1 MITMTLCMVVPQRM
15 LRLMEENYICLSQVP
30 IVPELRA

>member
-15 LRLMEENYICLSQVP
+15 LRLMEENYICLSPVP
-30 IVPELRA
+30 IVPEQHA